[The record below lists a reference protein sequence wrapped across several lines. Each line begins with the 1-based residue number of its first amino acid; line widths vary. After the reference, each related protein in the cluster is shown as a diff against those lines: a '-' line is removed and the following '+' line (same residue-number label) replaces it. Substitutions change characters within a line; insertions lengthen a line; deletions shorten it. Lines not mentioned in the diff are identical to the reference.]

1 VEATHGLHMMS
12 TQPAWLPSLETLVSA
27 EQLDIQAT
35 HLQEHGVD
43 GLVPRAIVYPEST
56 EQVAAILHWAQ
67 QEKLALLPRGSGTKT
82 RLGSIPRRLE
92 IVLSTSRL
100 SKIHEYDVAN
110 FTLTAGA
117 GVRFSSVAE
126 LTAAQMQTLPLQYSF
141 SAATLGGLIA
151 TNAASPKRLLY
162 GGVRDLLL
170 GIRVALPS
178 GEIAHF
184 GGKVVKNVAGY
195 DMCKLFLGSQGS
207 LGVIL
212 EATCKLYASP
222 ERDETQLAAFPS
234 LGQGAAAVAQI
245 MGTQLLPSQMLLLNL
260 AASTEVAPEVV
271 ANMAA
276 GGGLLVLNWEGMD
289 EAVERQLLDST
300 RICQGQGAAA
310 VHRCAGEAQ
319 GELRQR
325 LTIFNPCGHAQTAH
339 EPHLLVR
346 LGTVP
351 ARVPAVM
358 DALARLLGPQ
368 APHALIAG
376 DCGVGL
382 IHLGLQWNAAEAA
395 MIDDSLLR
403 TLRELRRLVAP
414 EGGYAV
420 VESAP
425 LQIKERLDVWGPLP
439 TSFPLLQTLKRTFDP
454 EGILSPGRFIGG
466 L

>member
-1 VEATHGLHMMS
+1 VIYGLHMS
-12 TQPAWLPSLETLVSA
+12 TQPSWLSSLATLVSA

-35 HLQEHGVD
+35 RLQEHAVD
-43 GLVPRAIVYPEST
+43 GFVPRVIAYPESA
-56 EQVAAILHWAQ
+56 EQVASILHWAQ
-67 QEKLALLPRGSGTKT
+67 QEKLALLPRGGGTKIHLGGIPK
-82 RLGSIPRRLE
+82 RLDV
-92 IVLSTSRL
+92 VLSTSRL

-117 GVRFSSVAE
+117 GLRFSSVAE
-126 LTAAQMQTLPLQYSF
+126 LTAAHRQTLPLQYAF
-141 SAATLGGLIA
+141 STATLGGLIA
-151 TNAASPKRLLY
+151 TNASTPKRLLY

-195 DMCKLFLGSQGS
+195 DMCKLFLGSLGA
-207 LGVIL
+207 LGVVV
-212 EATCKLYASP
+212 EATCKLYALP
-222 ERDETQLAAFPS
+222 ERDETQLAVFPT

-245 MGTQLLPSQMLLLNL
+245 MGTQLLPSQMLLLNPT
-260 AASTEVAPEVV
+260 AGSAVALQDA

-276 GGGLLVLNWEGMD
+276 GGALIVLNWEGMD
-289 EAVERQLLDST
+289 EAVERQLIDST
-300 RICQGQGAAA
+300 RICQGQGGVA

-319 GELRQR
+319 AALRQR
-325 LTIFNPCGHAQTAH
+325 LAIFNPCGHGQTAH

-358 DALARLLGPQ
+358 DALARLLSPLV
-368 APHALIAG
+368 PEALIAG

-382 IHLGLQWNAAEAA
+382 IHLGLQRNVAEAA

-403 TLRELRRLVAP
+403 ILLELPRLVAP

-420 VESAP
+420 VERAP
-425 LQIKERLDVWGPLP
+425 LRVKEQLDVWGPP
-439 TSFPLLQTLKRTFDP
+439 PASFPLLQTLKRTFDP
-454 EGILSPGRFIGG
+454 EGILNPGRFIGG